1 MASNVAISAV
11 RRKRGEIVE
20 RDQRAMLRKVVTA
33 AAFAIVAGP
42 ALAHPHVLVAAKAEI
57 IYDGQGNVLGV
68 NHVWT
73 FDEQY
78 SAFAT
83 MGFPK
88 DKDGRFEAAKL
99 AELAKVNTESLGE
112 FGYFTEAKAGGRK
125 VEFSAPQN
133 YRLEQ
138 NGAALTLFMTLP
150 LKAPAPGKTFS
161 IDVSDPTYFVAFA
174 FDDAKDA
181 VVLARAPQGCSVTVR
196 RPKADDLSNYAKLS
210 DQMFAQ
216 LTGKSEVASA
226 FGNKAIVAC
235 P

>member
-1 MASNVAISAV
+1 MFRTTIASATLLLSA
-11 RRKRGEIVE
+11 
-20 RDQRAMLRKVVTA
+20 LLPS
-33 AAFAIVAGP
+33 GP
-42 ALAHPHVLVAAKAEI
+42 AAAHPHVFVAAKAEI

-88 DKDGRFEAAKL
+88 DKDGKFEAAKL
-99 AELAKVNTESLGE
+99 AELAKVNAESLGD
-112 FGYFTEAKAGGRK
+112 FGYFTEGKSGGRK
-125 VEFSAPQN
+125 VEFSPPQN
-133 YRLEQ
+133 YRIEQ
-138 NGAALTLFMTLP
+138 NGAALTLFLTLP
-150 LKAPAPGKTFS
+150 LKTPAPGRTFS

-174 FDDAKDA
+174 FDEAPDA
-181 VVLARAPQGCSVTVR
+181 VVLSRAPTGCTVNVR
-196 RPKADDLSNYAKLS
+196 RPNQGELSNFARLS

-216 LTGKSEVASA
+216 LSGKTEVSSA
-226 FGNKAIVAC
+226 FGNRAIVAC

>member
-1 MASNVAISAV
+1 
-11 RRKRGEIVE
+11 
-20 RDQRAMLRKVVTA
+20 MLRTFVASAALILATA
-33 AAFAIVAGP
+33 LAAGP
-42 ALAHPHVLVAAKAEI
+42 ALAHPHVFVAAKAEI

-88 DKDGRFEAAKL
+88 DKDGKFEAAKL
-99 AELAKVNTESLGE
+99 AELAKINTESLSD
-112 FGYFTEAKAGGRK
+112 FDYFTEGKASGRK
-125 VEFSAPQN
+125 IAFAAPQN
-133 YRLEQ
+133 YRIEQ

-150 LKAPAPGKTFS
+150 LKTPVSGKTFS

-174 FDDAKDA
+174 FDEAADA
-181 VVLARAPQGCSVTVR
+181 VVLSKAPAGCTINVR
-196 RPKADDLSNYAKLS
+196 RPNQSDLSNYAKLS
-210 DQMFAQ
+210 DQMFSQ
-216 LTGKSEVASA
+216 LTNKSEVSGS
-226 FGNKAIVAC
+226 FGNRAIVAC

>member
-1 MASNVAISAV
+1 MSA
-11 RRKRGEIVE
+11 RTI
-20 RDQRAMLRKVVTA
+20 ALAFA
-33 AAFAIVAGP
+33 AALAAAP
-42 ALAHPHVLVAAKAEI
+42 ALAHPHVFVAAKAEI

-88 DKDGRFEAAKL
+88 DNDGKFEAAKL
-99 AELAKVNTESLGE
+99 AELAKVNAESLGE
-112 FGYFTEAKAGGRK
+112 FNYFTEVKAGGK
-125 VEFSAPQN
+125 KAEFGAPQN

-138 NGAALTLFMTLP
+138 NGEALTLFLTLP
-150 LKAPAPGKTFS
+150 LKAPVPGRTFS
-161 IDVSDPTYFVAFA
+161 IDVSDPSYFVAFA
-174 FDDAKDA
+174 FDEAKDA
-181 VVLARAPQGCSVTVR
+181 VVLARAPQGCQVTIR
-196 RPKADDLSNYAKLS
+196 RPSQGDLSGYAKLS

-216 LTGKSEVASA
+216 LSGKSEVAGA
-226 FGNKAIVAC
+226 FGNRALVAC